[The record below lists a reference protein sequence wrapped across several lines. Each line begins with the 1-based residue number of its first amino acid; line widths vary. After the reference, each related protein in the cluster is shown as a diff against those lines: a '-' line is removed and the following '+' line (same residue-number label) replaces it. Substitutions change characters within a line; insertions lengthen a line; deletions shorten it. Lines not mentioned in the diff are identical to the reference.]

1 MSSAI
6 TCSWLMKLP
15 RSSMM
20 PTRSASPSL
29 AMQRSKPPLRIRS
42 IACGIHWAM
51 GSGCIPPKP
60 GFRSPWISST
70 VVLPP
75 ERSART

>member
-1 MSSAI
+1 
-6 TCSWLMKLP
+6 MKVP

-29 AMQRSKPPLRIRS
+29 AMQRSKPRLRIRA
-42 IACGIHWAM
+42 IASGMYCAI
-51 GSGCIPPKP
+51 GSGCIPLNP

-75 ERSART
+75 DSSART